1 VPPML
6 AMLTEP
12 QGRSALNCLLRM
24 TFTWLR
30 LPKTLN
36 AEHYCPSNHVPRAV
50 GIGVTPNV

>member
-1 VPPML
+1 MPPML